1 MKLSGAFRERLRSAW
16 IEIRENLGRSI
27 LQALGVMLGVAS
39 VLGGFAISDSMRRHS
54 EDAWAKR
61 GGFDKLNVQQAGAIR
76 DGTTPTA
83 LQNANLGLRKL
94 DATEGEETSD
104 RAVQAVSVERFAK
117 ARVRSPFAD
126 RDRDI
131 RGIAADY
138 LAMNGYEVEKGRAFG
153 AEDIEKAAPV
163 ALLGAEAVSVF
174 FPTGE
179 AVGQVIRIGDTPVTV
194 IGVLKEKIF
203 RWRESDPNVFA
214 WRNRIIALPA
224 TLVSRRMQGDAHQRV
239 DRVVF
244 KVPNLS
250 LMDLFS
256 KGLTSVLKGNH
267 RQQDDF
273 RLDDIAARV
282 KKRQSQGEIY
292 NIVFLLSGILSLIGG
307 GMVNVNIQLA
317 SLKERVREVGVKMA
331 IGASG
336 REVFKEFMTEALLL
350 TCFGGVVGF
359 VLGVVFSKVITK
371 VLEVPLWMDPLSF
384 LWAFSLALVFGF
396 VFAIYPAWKAA
407 RLSPMEALRYE

>member
-1 MKLSGAFRERLRSAW
+1 MKTTGAFRERLRSAW
-16 IEIRENLGRSI
+16 TEIRENLGRSV

-39 VLGGFAISDSMRRHS
+39 VLGGFSISDSQRRHS
-54 EDAWAKR
+54 DDAWMKR
-61 GGFDKLNVQQAGAIR
+61 GGFDKLNVQPAGAIR

-83 LQNANLGLRKL
+83 LQNANLGLRRT
-94 DATEGEETSD
+94 DARDGERVDEK
-104 RAVQAVSVERFAK
+104 AVQAFSVEKFAR

-138 LAMNGYEVEKGRAFG
+138 LAMNGYEIEEGRAFST
-153 AEDIEKAAPV
+153 EDLEKASPV
-163 ALLGAEAVSVF
+163 ALLGAEAVAVF
-174 FPTGE
+174 FPNGD
-179 AVGQVIRIGDTPVTV
+179 AVGQVIRVGDIPVTV
-194 IGVLKEKIF
+194 VGILREKVF
-203 RWRESDPNVFA
+203 RWRESEQNVFA

-224 TLVSRRMQGDAHQRV
+224 TLVAQRMQGDVHQRV

-244 KVPNLS
+244 KIPNLG
-250 LMDLFS
+250 LMDVFS
-256 KGLTSVLKGNH
+256 TGLRSVLKANH
-267 RQQDDF
+267 RQQEDF

-282 KKRQSQGEIY
+282 KKRRSQGQVY
-292 NIVFLLSGILSLIGG
+292 NMIFMLSGILSLVGG

-350 TCFGGVVGF
+350 TSLGGLVGF
-359 VLGVVFSKVITK
+359 VLGVLFSKVITK
-371 VLEVPLWMDPLSF
+371 VLEVPLWMNPASF
-384 LWAFSLALVFGF
+384 VWAFALALVFGF
-396 VFAIYPAWKAA
+396 VFAIYPAWKAS

>member
-1 MKLSGAFRERLRSAW
+1 VTLSGAFRERLRSAW
-16 IEIRENLGRSI
+16 TEIRENLGRSV

-39 VLGGFAISDSMRRHS
+39 VLGGFSISDSMRRHS
-54 EDAWAKR
+54 EDAWTKR
-61 GGFDKLNVQQAGAIR
+61 GGFDKLNVQPAGAIR

-83 LQNANLGLRKL
+83 LQNANLGLRKA
-94 DATEGEETSD
+94 DAVEGEEASD
-104 RAVQAVSVERFAK
+104 KTVQAYSVERFAK

-138 LAMNGYEVEKGRAFG
+138 LAMNGYEVEKGRAF
-153 AEDIEKAAPV
+153 ATEDIEKAAPV

-194 IGVLKEKIF
+194 IGVLKEKVF

-244 KVPNLS
+244 KVPNLG

-256 KGLTSVLKGNH
+256 KGLTSILKGNH
-267 RQQDDF
+267 RLQEDF

-282 KKRQSQGEIY
+282 KKHQSQGQVY
-292 NIVFLLSGILSLIGG
+292 NLVFMLSGILSLIGG

-350 TCFGGVVGF
+350 TSLGGVVGF
-359 VLGVVFSKVITK
+359 VLGAIFSKVITK
-371 VLEVPLWMDPLSF
+371 VLEVPLWMDPASF
-384 LWAFSLALVFGF
+384 VWAFGLALVFGF
-396 VFAIYPAWKAA
+396 VFAIYPAWKAS

>member
-1 MKLSGAFRERLRSAW
+1 MILSGAFRERLRSAW
-16 IEIRENLGRSI
+16 TEIRENLGRSV

-39 VLGGFAISDSMRRHS
+39 VLGGFSISDSMRRHS
-54 EDAWAKR
+54 EDAWLKR

-94 DATEGEETSD
+94 DATDGEQTSD
-104 RAVQAVSVERFAK
+104 KTVQAFSVERFAK
-117 ARVRSPFAD
+117 VRVRSPFAD

-138 LAMNGYEVEKGRAFG
+138 LPMNGYEVEKGRAFG

-163 ALLGAEAVSVF
+163 AILGAEAVSVF

-179 AVGQVIRIGDTPVTV
+179 AVGQVIRVGDTPVTV
-194 IGVLKEKIF
+194 IGVLKEKVF
-203 RWRESDPNVFA
+203 RWRESEPNVFA

-224 TLVSRRMQGDAHQRV
+224 TLVSKRMQGDPHQRV

-244 KVPNLS
+244 KVPNLG
-250 LMDLFS
+250 LMDLFA

-267 RQQDDF
+267 RQQEDF
-273 RLDDIAARV
+273 RLDDLAARV
-282 KKRQSQGEIY
+282 KKNRSQGEIY
-292 NIVFLLSGILSLIGG
+292 NMVFMLSGILSLIGG

-350 TCFGGVVGF
+350 TSLGGVVGF
-359 VLGVVFSKVITK
+359 VLGAAFSKVITK
-371 VLEVPLWMDPLSF
+371 LLEVPLWMDPLSF
-384 LWAFSLALVFGF
+384 LWAFALALVFGF

>member
-1 MKLSGAFRERLRSAW
+1 MKMTGAFRERLRSAW
-16 IEIRENLGRSI
+16 TEIRENLGRSV

-39 VLGGFAISDSMRRHS
+39 VLGGFSISDSMRRHS
-54 EDAWAKR
+54 EDAWTKR
-61 GGFDKLNVQQAGAIR
+61 GGFDKLNVQPAGAIR

-83 LQNANLGLRKL
+83 LQNANLGLRKA
-94 DATEGEETSD
+94 DAVEGEEASD
-104 RAVQAVSVERFAK
+104 KTVQAYSVERFAK

-138 LAMNGYEVEKGRAFG
+138 LAMNGYEVEKGRAF
-153 AEDIEKAAPV
+153 ATEDIEKAAPV

-194 IGVLKEKIF
+194 IGVLKEKVF

-244 KVPNLS
+244 KVPNLG

-256 KGLTSVLKGNH
+256 KGLTSILKGNH
-267 RQQDDF
+267 RLQEDF

-282 KKRQSQGEIY
+282 KKHQSQGQVY
-292 NIVFLLSGILSLIGG
+292 NLVFMLSGILSLIGG

-350 TCFGGVVGF
+350 TSLGGVVGF
-359 VLGVVFSKVITK
+359 VLGAIFSKVITK
-371 VLEVPLWMDPLSF
+371 VLEVPLWMDPASF
-384 LWAFSLALVFGF
+384 VWAFGLALVFGF
-396 VFAIYPAWKAA
+396 VFAIYPAWKAS

>member
-1 MKLSGAFRERLRSAW
+1 VTLSGAFRERLRSAW
-16 IEIRENLGRSI
+16 TEIRENLGRSV

-39 VLGGFAISDSMRRHS
+39 VLGGFSISDSMRRHS
-54 EDAWAKR
+54 EDAWTKR
-61 GGFDKLNVQQAGAIR
+61 GGFDKLNVQPAGAIR

-83 LQNANLGLRKL
+83 LQNANLGLRKA
-94 DATEGEETSD
+94 DAVEGEEASD
-104 RAVQAVSVERFAK
+104 KTVQAYSVERFAK

-138 LAMNGYEVEKGRAFG
+138 LAMNGYEVEKGRAF
-153 AEDIEKAAPV
+153 ATEDIEKAAPV

-194 IGVLKEKIF
+194 IGVLKEKVF

-244 KVPNLS
+244 KVPNLG

-256 KGLTSVLKGNH
+256 KGLTSILKGNH
-267 RQQDDF
+267 RLQEDF

-282 KKRQSQGEIY
+282 KKHQSQGQVY
-292 NIVFLLSGILSLIGG
+292 NLVFMLSGILSLIGG

-350 TCFGGVVGF
+350 TSLGGVVGF
-359 VLGVVFSKVITK
+359 VLGAIFSKVITK
-371 VLEVPLWMDPLSF
+371 ALEVPLWMDPLSF
-384 LWAFSLALVFGF
+384 VWAFGLALVFGF

>member
-1 MKLSGAFRERLRSAW
+1 MILSGAFRERLRSAW

-39 VLGGFAISDSMRRHS
+39 VLGGFSISDSMRRHS
-54 EDAWAKR
+54 EEAWTKR
-61 GGFDKLNVQQAGAIR
+61 GGFDKLNVQPAGALR

-94 DATEGEETSD
+94 DASEGEEASD
-104 RAVQAVSVERFAK
+104 KAVQAYSVERFAN
-117 ARVRSPFAD
+117 ARVRSPYAD
-126 RDRDI
+126 RDRPI

-138 LAMNGYEVEKGRAFG
+138 LAMNGYEVEKGRAFA

-179 AVGQVIRIGDTPVTV
+179 AVGQVLRIGDTPVTV
-194 IGVLKEKIF
+194 VGVLKEKIF

-244 KVPNLS
+244 KVPNLG
-250 LMDLFS
+250 LMDVFS
-256 KGLTSVLKGNH
+256 RGLTSVLKGNH
-267 RQQDDF
+267 RLQEDF

-282 KKRQSQGEIY
+282 KKRQSQGEVY
-292 NIVFLLSGILSLIGG
+292 NLVFMLSGILSLIGG

-350 TCFGGVVGF
+350 TSLGGVVGF
-359 VLGVVFSKVITK
+359 AIGGVFSKVITK

-384 LWAFSLALVFGF
+384 VWAFCLALVFGF
-396 VFAIYPAWKAA
+396 LFAIYPAWKAA

>member
-16 IEIRENLGRSI
+16 TEIRENIGRSV

-39 VLGGFAISDSMRRHS
+39 VLGGFSISDSMRRHS
-54 EDAWAKR
+54 DEAWMKR
-61 GGFDKLNVQQAGAIR
+61 GGFDKLNVQPAGALR
-76 DGTTPTA
+76 DRTTPSA
-83 LQNANLGLRKL
+83 LQNANLGLRNL
-94 DATEGEETSD
+94 DAVEGERASN
-104 RAVQAVSVERFAK
+104 RAVQAVSVERFGS

-126 RDRDI
+126 RDRQI

-138 LAMNGYEVEKGRAFG
+138 LAMNGYEVEKGRAFA

-194 IGVLKEKIF
+194 VGVLKEKVF

-224 TLVSRRMQGDAHQRV
+224 TLVSRRMQGDAHRRV

-244 KVPNLS
+244 KVPELG

-256 KGLTSVLKGNH
+256 KGLTSVLMGTH
-267 RQQDDF
+267 RQQEDF

-282 KKRQSQGEIY
+282 KKRESQGQVY
-292 NIVFLLSGILSLIGG
+292 NLVFMLSGILSLIGG

-350 TCFGGVVGF
+350 TSLGGLVGF
-359 VLGVVFSKVITK
+359 AIGAVFSKVITK

-384 LWAFSLALVFGF
+384 VWAFALALVFGF